1 MKEPTTQTSEFFPP
15 FELPRRQF
23 RHHYTFEDAI
33 RRYSCDQKKK
43 VSYGYLN
50 AIQSHLKGFVKYLT
64 DNENKSFYSVRG
76 NTLVQYRDFL
86 WKELVEGREGSL
98 GVKGQIERLRC
109 VLRFFHYLYDEG
121 ILSYDLTRNLNWED
135 YYKTITQESKSLP
148 PKLIEKIEL
157 TELDE
162 LKLKFLEYA
171 SGRGFSQG
179 TVKWY
184 KKGIEVFYDFI
195 GSKDISTL
203 VQVDK
208 RIMWEFYGYVCN
220 YKGERGNPAS
230 NGYKN
235 RILVAVKWFFRFLL
249 RFEILHDDPRVDWE
263 RFQEK
268 GGLSFTCM
276 NKKETITLLDAPLL
290 SRERLKLRD
299 KAILEMLYSTGLRS
313 NELRSLDIEDI
324 DYEQEM
330 VHVRSPKGGAKYQRV
345 IPIGKTALEYLGLYL
360 KEERPR
366 IDLEDSQA
374 LFLSFWGKR
383 LRKDGIL
390 DIVKKYVFLCGLRK
404 KITTHSLRVTCAT
417 DMLRKGA
424 DIRYVQEHLGH
435 ERLTSTQ
442 IYTRVSVKDLKRVHK
457 RYHPR

>member
-1 MKEPTTQTSEFFPP
+1 MYKPTTPTTEFFPS
-15 FELPRRQF
+15 FELPRRQL
-23 RHHYTFEDAI
+23 RHHYTFEEAI
-33 RRYSCDQKKK
+33 RRYSCDQKKEI
-43 VSYGYLN
+43 SYGYLN
-50 AIQSHLKGFVKYLT
+50 AIQQHLKGFVKYLEH
-64 DNENKSFYSVRG
+64 NEIKSFYSVRG
-76 NTLVQYRDFL
+76 NTLVQYREFL

-98 GVKGQIERLRC
+98 VVNGQIERLRC
-109 VLRFFHYLYDEG
+109 VIRFFRYLYTEG
-121 ILSYDLTRNLNWED
+121 ILSYDLTQNLNWED
-135 YYKTITQESKSLP
+135 YYKIITQESQNLP
-148 PKLIEKIEL
+148 PKPIKTDKL

-162 LKLKFLEYA
+162 LKIKFLEYA
-171 SGRGFSQG
+171 LARGFSKG
-179 TVKWY
+179 TIKWY
-184 KKGIEVFYDFI
+184 KKGIEVFYEFI
-195 GSKDISTL
+195 INKDISTL
-203 VQVDK
+203 TQVDK
-208 RIMWEFYGYVCN
+208 RLLWDYYSYVCS

-235 RILVAVKWFFRFLL
+235 RFLRALKVFFRFLL
-249 RFEILHDDPRVDWE
+249 RFEFLHDDPRVDWE
-263 RFQEK
+263 SFQDK
-268 GGLSFTCM
+268 GSLHFTCM
-276 NKKETITLLDAPLL
+276 NKKEINTLLDAPMA
-290 SRERLKLRD
+290 SQERLKLRD

-345 IPIGKTALEYLGLYL
+345 VPIGKMALEYLSLYL

-366 IDLEDSQA
+366 IDFEDSQA

-390 DIVKKYVFLCGLRK
+390 DIVKKYVFQCGLRK
-404 KITTHSLRVTCAT
+404 RITTHSLRVTCAT

-435 ERLTSTQ
+435 VRLNSTQ
-442 IYTRVSVKDLKRVHK
+442 VYTRVNATDLKRVHK